1 MRNKLSFDLQLSA
14 RKAAI
19 AERIA
24 AHKIARSKVSVFLM
38 AMSAG
43 VFMAIGFT
51 FYLSVIADAPSSQ
64 ALTHLVGGLCFTLG
78 FILLAV
84 CGTNL
89 FTSSVMTVMAKSR
102 GVISWRTWL
111 INALLVACG
120 NLAGIACFS
129 LLIWFSGLV
138 MSENA
143 MWGVA
148 VLHCAEGKMHH
159 TFTESVSLGIMCN
172 LMVCL
177 ALWMSYC
184 GRSLCDKIVAMI
196 LPITLFVASGFEHC
210 IANLFVIP
218 FAIAIRHFAPTSF
231 WQLAHSSADNFPA
244 LTVSHFITANLLPVM
259 LGNII
264 GRCSAGEYVLSG
276 YLFTSGI
283 LKNQPGETVRRAE
296 DYSCAICPS
305 GQAWITALI
314 SVANGMA
321 KNTPQNPHKPPKI
334 TTDKI
339 ITSGCRL
346 TASENNT
353 GTSRLPSSA

>member
-64 ALTHLVGGLCFTLG
+64 AL
-78 FILLAV
+78 
-84 CGTNL
+84 
-89 FTSSVMTVMAKSR
+89 KSR

-172 LMVCL
+172 VMVCL

-218 FAIAIRHFAPTSF
+218 FAIAIRHFAPPPF

-264 GRCSAGEYVLSG
+264 GGAVLVSICYRAI
-276 YLFTSGI
+276 YLR
-283 LKNQPGETVRRAE
+283 QEP
-296 DYSCAICPS
+296 
-305 GQAWITALI
+305 
-314 SVANGMA
+314 
-321 KNTPQNPHKPPKI
+321 
-334 TTDKI
+334 
-339 ITSGCRL
+339 
-346 TASENNT
+346 
-353 GTSRLPSSA
+353 

>member
-1 MRNKLSFDLQLSA
+1 
-14 RKAAI
+14 
-19 AERIA
+19 
-24 AHKIARSKVSVFLM
+24 
-38 AMSAG
+38 
-43 VFMAIGFT
+43 
-51 FYLSVIADAPSSQ
+51 
-64 ALTHLVGGLCFTLG
+64 
-78 FILLAV
+78 
-84 CGTNL
+84 GTNL

-218 FAIAIRHFAPTSF
+218 FAIAIRHFAPRPF
-231 WQLAHSSADNFPA
+231 GNWR
-244 LTVSHFITANLLPVM
+244 TVAQTIFLH
-259 LGNII
+259 
-264 GRCSAGEYVLSG
+264 
-276 YLFTSGI
+276 
-283 LKNQPGETVRRAE
+283 
-296 DYSCAICPS
+296 
-305 GQAWITALI
+305 
-314 SVANGMA
+314 
-321 KNTPQNPHKPPKI
+321 
-334 TTDKI
+334 
-339 ITSGCRL
+339 
-346 TASENNT
+346 
-353 GTSRLPSSA
+353 

>member
-14 RKAAI
+14 RKRQSLNGLPPI
-19 AERIA
+19 
-24 AHKIARSKVSVFLM
+24 KLPRSKVSVFLM

-51 FYLSVIADAPSSQ
+51 FYHFRYRLMPPSSQ

-84 CGTNL
+84 CGTSL

-218 FAIAIRHFAPTSF
+218 FAISIRHFAPPPL
-231 WQLAHSSADNFPA
+231 LA
-244 LTVSHFITANLLPVM
+244 
-259 LGNII
+259 
-264 GRCSAGEYVLSG
+264 
-276 YLFTSGI
+276 
-283 LKNQPGETVRRAE
+283 
-296 DYSCAICPS
+296 
-305 GQAWITALI
+305 
-314 SVANGMA
+314 
-321 KNTPQNPHKPPKI
+321 
-334 TTDKI
+334 
-339 ITSGCRL
+339 
-346 TASENNT
+346 T
-353 GTSRLPSSA
+353 GAQ

>member
-84 CGTNL
+84 CGTSL

-138 MSENA
+138 A
-143 MWGVA
+143 I
-148 VLHCAEGKMHH
+148 VLAYLLEWPTVRLQSIGCSRRWA
-159 TFTESVSLGIMCN
+159 TSIVLVVFVGI
-172 LMVCL
+172 LL
-177 ALWMSYC
+177 LKK
-184 GRSLCDKIVAMI
+184 KIMPNPATK
-196 LPITLFVASGFEHC
+196 ITSKAIASGSLKRRRYHC
-210 IANLFVIP
+210 INISSIKTFPEPQERDCDPQLYRNVTKKTSLFM
-218 FAIAIRHFAPTSF
+218 TDS
-231 WQLAHSSADNFPA
+231 
-244 LTVSHFITANLLPVM
+244 
-259 LGNII
+259 GN
-264 GRCSAGEYVLSG
+264 
-276 YLFTSGI
+276 
-283 LKNQPGETVRRAE
+283 
-296 DYSCAICPS
+296 
-305 GQAWITALI
+305 
-314 SVANGMA
+314 
-321 KNTPQNPHKPPKI
+321 
-334 TTDKI
+334 
-339 ITSGCRL
+339 
-346 TASENNT
+346 
-353 GTSRLPSSA
+353 

>member
-24 AHKIARSKVSVFLM
+24 SHKIARSKVSVFLM

-84 CGTNL
+84 CGTSL

-184 GRSLCDKIVAMI
+184 GRSLCDKIVAII

-264 GRCSAGEYVLSG
+264 GGAVLVSICYRAI
-276 YLFTSGI
+276 YLR
-283 LKNQPGETVRRAE
+283 QEP
-296 DYSCAICPS
+296 
-305 GQAWITALI
+305 
-314 SVANGMA
+314 
-321 KNTPQNPHKPPKI
+321 
-334 TTDKI
+334 
-339 ITSGCRL
+339 
-346 TASENNT
+346 
-353 GTSRLPSSA
+353 